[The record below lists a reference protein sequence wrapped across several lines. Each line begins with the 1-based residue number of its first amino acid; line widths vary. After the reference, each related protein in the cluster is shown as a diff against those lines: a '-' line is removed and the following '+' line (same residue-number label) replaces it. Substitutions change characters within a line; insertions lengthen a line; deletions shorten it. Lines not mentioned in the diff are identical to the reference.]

1 VYGTPAL
8 SEAFRWVISATAKAI
23 FLSFSAI
30 SISNVVFDERTLFAA
45 FEESEL

>member
-1 VYGTPAL
+1 MV
-8 SEAFRWVISATAKAI
+8 I

-30 SISNVVFDERTLFAA
+30 STSNVVFDRRTIFAA